1 MKVLAILFVIT
12 AVFLC
17 PGCKKGEAPPKT
29 NDGSTMDA
37 EREQFYNDVQ
47 ARLDDL
53 NQKIE
58 ELKRKRDQVA
68 GHQQRHY
75 QRQIVK
81 LEKKEVDLRENLEE
95 IKTAGKA
102 AWADL
107 KPRLKSALDDL
118 TQGLGNAIS
127 EFKFSKPQSPP
138 SK

>member
-1 MKVLAILFVIT
+1 MKTIAILFIIT

-17 PGCKKGEAPPKT
+17 PGCKRGETPSKS

-53 NQKIE
+53 NRKIE
-58 ELKRKRDQVA
+58 ELKRQKDQVA
-68 GHQQRHY
+68 GDQKIRY
-75 QRQIVK
+75 RRQIVR

-95 IKTAGKA
+95 IKTAGKE

-138 SK
+138 SR